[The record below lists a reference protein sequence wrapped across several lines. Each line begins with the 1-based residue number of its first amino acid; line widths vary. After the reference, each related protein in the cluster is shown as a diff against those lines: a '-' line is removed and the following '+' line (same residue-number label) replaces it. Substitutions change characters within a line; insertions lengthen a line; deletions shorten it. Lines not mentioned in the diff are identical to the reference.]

1 MEAFFFP
8 ILYAF
13 VGLMLWLL
21 ERSGIRFDGE
31 AAVFTGSEAAVVT
44 GNGTAS
50 AFTDLINELAAGF
63 DLSTEVGRK
72 EAYNRCYEHACEYL
86 SLSAQC
92 NQFLAEAAEMFGQ
105 TRIHMDLVENM
116 AAPSGAE
123 RFHVA
128 FDGAG
133 ECELTGN
140 RSGLIYLSRVFKVL
154 SETPMEGEHI
164 HFNQGDPGMQ
174 GNTHGLTVFFEPDE
188 WFDRFTQD
196 YERDDEPFIP
206 ERKIAAGNVIALC
219 VTVDFPPT
227 FYMSKDKIYRV
238 LEHEEY
244 DGREGIATKRI
255 RESFSRMYTF
265 TLVDDRGED
274 MKFAFDLDD
283 VSVVFFTSGDLEQVR
298 SN

>member
-1 MEAFFFP
+1 MEVYIFP
-8 ILYAF
+8 IAYA
-13 VGLMLWLL
+13 VVALMAWLIQK
-21 ERSGIRFDGE
+21 SGVSADGE
-31 AAVFTGSEAAVVT
+31 AAAVT
-44 GNGTAS
+44 GMETTREDGRGSTS
-50 AFTDLINELAAGF
+50 AFTALINDLASGL

-72 EAYNRCYEHACEYL
+72 EAYNRCYEHACEHL

-123 RFHVA
+123 KFHVA
-128 FDGAG
+128 FDGNS

-140 RSGLIYLSRVFKVL
+140 RSGLIYMSRVFRVL

-164 HFNQGDPGMQ
+164 HFNQGDPAMQ

-188 WFDRFTQD
+188 WFDRNTQD
-196 YERDDEPFIP
+196 YEADEEAFIP
-206 ERKIAAGNVIALC
+206 ERKIAAGAVIALC

-227 FYMSKDKIYRV
+227 FYMSKDKIYRIM
-238 LEHEEY
+238 EYEEY
-244 DGREGIATKRI
+244 DGQEGIAAKRI
-255 RESFSRMYTF
+255 RESTARMYTF

-274 MKFAFDLDD
+274 KKFAFDLDD

-298 SN
+298 CS